1 MDLISSI
8 PLGVL
13 IITRGLE
20 KFMEFFLSNNYE
32 NIKKLIAAIIVFFVL
47 LLFRR
52 LLTNH
57 VFTLFK
63 KVITKVKPNRAI
75 RFIPCFEQP
84 FNMMFVVFGIYFALT
99 ILGKNYFINVSLITK
114 IFRSVLI
121 MLITWGFYN
130 LSEELAVLSD
140 EVKERLG
147 LNVDKILFPFISK
160 CLRVILIALAITI
173 ILSEW
178 NINIQ
183 MFVTGLG
190 LGGLAFSL
198 AAKDAASNVIA
209 GFILIMDKPFNIGD
223 WISTGSIEGIVED
236 LSFRS
241 TKIRTFTQEIITVPN
256 SNLANSAITNFTK
269 RQKRKCNFVVSIAY
283 ETSREKIEKCIYR
296 IEEMIKDHE
305 QICDEGIVTALQNLN
320 DSGLD
325 IGIYYFTKITD
336 FKTFLKI
343 KEEVN
348 LNIMDILEEEG
359 VDIPYPTST
368 VYLNDVSKKED
379 VIEQDSSFQDI
390 G

>member
-1 MDLISSI
+1 MDSVSSI
-8 PLGVL
+8 PLGVS

-20 KFMEFFLSNNYE
+20 NFMDFFINNNYE
-32 NIKKLIAAIIVFFVL
+32 NIKRLIAAVIIFFVL

-52 LLTNH
+52 FLTNH

-63 KVITKVKPNRAI
+63 KIINKVKPSTTI

-114 IFRSVLI
+114 IFRSILI

-140 EVKERLG
+140 GMKERLG

-173 ILSEW
+173 ILAEW

-256 SNLANSAITNFTK
+256 SSLANSAITNFTK
-269 RQKRKCNFVVSIAY
+269 RDKRKCNFVISIAY

-296 IEEMIKDHE
+296 IEEMIKGHE
-305 QICDEGIVTALQNLN
+305 QICDEGIVIALQNLN

-359 VDIPYPTST
+359 VDIPYPTNT
-368 VYLNDVSKKED
+368 VYLNDISKKED
-379 VIEQDSSFQDI
+379 VIENDSSLEDI